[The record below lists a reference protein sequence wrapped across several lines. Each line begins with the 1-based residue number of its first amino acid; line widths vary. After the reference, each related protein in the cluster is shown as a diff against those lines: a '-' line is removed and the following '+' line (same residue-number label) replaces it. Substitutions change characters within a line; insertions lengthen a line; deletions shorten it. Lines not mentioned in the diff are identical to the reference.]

1 MQNKIKVFALGGL
14 DENGKNLYCFDINGD
29 IIVVECGLK
38 YPESQNLG
46 IDIEIPTFDY
56 LIDNANRVKGI
67 FLTHAHYDAIGAL
80 PYLIKDL
87 NVPIFTSH
95 LTAWIVEDRLKEA
108 NIKDYHI
115 FRVNENAK
123 IKLSKNITINPF
135 KTTHSLIQSLGV
147 SIETPSGN
155 IIFISDYI
163 IDFGLSDVYKT
174 DVSSLVE
181 IAKKDALLLM
191 TESIGAKKTGYT
203 APKHHITHLVEN
215 SIASAK
221 GRIIVSAYTHS
232 MYNIKEIVNLGIKY
246 GYQIIFYN
254 RELQDLIHKQ
264 EKLGYP
270 VVEKKYIT
278 NIKNINNNNVMVI
291 ISGNGIDLFEKLSSI
306 ATKADDIL
314 KPKQSDTFIITSV
327 AIPGVEH
334 VSIKAIDDIYR
345 LDSEVLVLNNKSITS
360 MHASEED
367 LKFMINLF
375 NPKYYMPFKG
385 DYIDMIANADIAL
398 KMGISEENIIVME
411 NGQVASFYN
420 GRLEKSRDRVP
431 CDSMLIDG
439 QTVNDNNGVVL
450 SDRMSLSNEGT
461 IIIGIGLDKKHQEM
475 PIIDVQT
482 RGFIYIK
489 DSEYIIENIRIEVE
503 KLLSTFD
510 FKNHDSYNDAK
521 TAIREKVSK
530 YINKETGKK
539 PIVLSMI
546 TTY

>member
-1 MQNKIKVFALGGL
+1 MNNKIKVFALGGL
-14 DENGKNLYCFDINGD
+14 DENGKNLYCFDVNGD
-29 IIVVECGLK
+29 ILIVECGLK

-56 LIDNANRVKGI
+56 LINNAKRVKGI

-87 NVPIFTSH
+87 NIPIFASH

-123 IKLSKNITINPF
+123 IKLSKNIALNPF
-135 KTTHSLIQSLGV
+135 KTTHSIIQSLGV

-155 IIFISDYI
+155 IIFVSDYI
-163 IDFGLSDVYKT
+163 IDFGSSDAYKT
-174 DVSSLVE
+174 DVSSLAE
-181 IAKKDALLLM
+181 IAKKEALLLM
-191 TESIGAKKTGYT
+191 TESIGASKIGYT

-215 SIASAK
+215 IIAEAK

-232 MYNIKEIVNLGIKY
+232 MYNIREVVNLGIKY

-254 RELQDLIHKQ
+254 HELQDLVHKQ
-264 EKLGYP
+264 EKLGLP
-270 VVEKKYIT
+270 IVDKKYIT
-278 NIKNINNNNVMVI
+278 SINKINNNNVMVI
-291 ISGNGIDLFEKLSSI
+291 ISGNGIDLFKQLSSI
-306 ATKADDIL
+306 ATKADEIL

-334 VSIKAIDDIYR
+334 VSIKAIDDIYL
-345 LDSEVLVLNNKSITS
+345 LDSKVLVLNNKSITS

-375 NPKYYMPFKG
+375 QPKYYMPFKG
-385 DYIDMIANADIAL
+385 DYVDMMANADIANR
-398 KMGISEENIIVME
+398 MGIAEENIIMME

-420 GRLEKSRDRVP
+420 GHLEKGRDRVE

-450 SDRMSLSNEGT
+450 NDRMALSNEGT
-461 IIIGIGLDKKHQEM
+461 IIIGIGLDKKHKEK
-475 PIIDVQT
+475 PIIDIQT
-482 RGFIYIK
+482 RGFIYIR
-489 DSEYIIENIRIEVE
+489 DSEYVIDNIREEVS
-503 KLLSTFD
+503 KLLDNFD
-510 FKNHDSYNDAK
+510 FKTHDSYNEAK
-521 TAIREKVSK
+521 AAIREKVSK
-530 YINKETGKK
+530 YVSKETGKK

-546 TTY
+546 TSY